1 MNNLKSFV
9 VLAAARETGG
19 TAVEPPLTAVA
30 AGGFRPSASRQAM
43 RRRWCTLAGGA
54 RRASRA
60 SRRAR
65 RALPAR
71 SWTLGPLS
79 QRRGKL
85 LSHKQSTSG
94 VDREPVAA
102 TTTRREAPRSSM

>member
-43 RRRWCTLAGGA
+43 RRRWCTLAGWRAPGVA
-54 RRASRA
+54 RFS
-60 SRRAR
+60 AR
-65 RALPAR
+65 PAR
-71 SWTLGPLS
+71 
-79 QRRGKL
+79 
-85 LSHKQSTSG
+85 
-94 VDREPVAA
+94 
-102 TTTRREAPRSSM
+102 APRSLSDSRTPLKGGVSFSRTSSQQVASTENR